1 MTVWGNAVRPVS
13 SEEHYRISRFLFEEA
28 ALLDDRQYYA
38 WLELFSPD
46 IEYRIPSRI
55 HRQQIGL
62 KDDWAVAK
70 ELGQE
75 DELPLT
81 QHNRASL
88 KAGIDR
94 IASGRSVSDNPP
106 WFTERVI
113 TNIVADHGC
122 HDDERL
128 VQSKF
133 VVQRYR
139 MDREHFIFGHR
150 QDVISAERGIF
161 KIKKRTVILSSTSF
175 RWSYFLYI

>member
-1 MTVWGNAVRPVS
+1 MNLGDNAVRPAS

-46 IEYRIPSRI
+46 MEYRIPSRI

-88 KAGIDR
+88 KASIDR

-113 TNIVADHGC
+113 TNIVADHGLR
-122 HDDERL
+122 DDEWL
-128 VQSKF
+128 VRSKF

-139 MDREHFIFGHR
+139 MDREHFIFGNR
-150 QDVISAERGIF
+150 QDVITAEDGIF
-161 KIKKRTVILSSTSF
+161 EIRKRTVILSTDSF
-175 RWSYFLYI
+175 RWSSILYI

>member
-1 MTVWGNAVRPVS
+1 MIAGDNSVRPVS

-28 ALLDDRQYYA
+28 ALLDNRQYYV
-38 WLELFSPD
+38 WLNLFSPD
-46 IEYRIPSRI
+46 MEYRIPSRI
-55 HRQQIGL
+55 HRQQNGL

-70 ELGQE
+70 ELGGE
-75 DELPLT
+75 DDLPLT

-88 KAGIDR
+88 KASIDR

-113 TNIVADHGC
+113 TNIVADHGVQ
-122 HDDERL
+122 DDERH

-139 MDREHFIFGHR
+139 MDREHLIFGHR
-150 QDVISAERGIF
+150 QDVIGITQGQF
-161 KIKKRTVILSSTSF
+161 TIRKRTVVLSTDSYK
-175 RWSYFLYI
+175 WSSITFI